1 MSRLPLSTFAP
12 IKTIDAVTR
21 LVGYLSVL
29 KPRERYDSRECIA
42 VISTEELKLQ
52 FCREAVEMK
61 IYSAS
66 DYAIYSVISKANMLK
81 EAQELAKLKSE
92 KKRRKEERKKKK
104 RECQVLESERKL
116 KEKQTIKEKEKKHQH
131 SLLSPAYKSTT
142 SHIAENLIIA
152 KDVKASS
159 FSVIKGC
166 IYYLSYKLE
175 SVRIPA
181 IPPEILSNIEQTFTI
196 KKDYSSYGKNKS
208 DRRFIFEPATDLS
221 TFLIEATQAS
231 LRLGNSSVYIDKE
244 VKEVVEHGIFSLPWR
259 YVIFCDGYMFLT
271 HPKAKGRETIDP
283 FRYDNPSIHKSYANF
298 MPYIEKHAV
307 KLLVE
312 GHDGRIT
319 RLLNFAEFAKI
330 FPHLTSYTQMDDK
343 DISIDQIHPVIN
355 SAYSIDE
362 FRNARFINKSRFLA
376 YLCKVQRPGY
386 KIYYLLENV
395 VHESSDSSHDEF
407 GYLFV
412 IRESI
417 KTLTLI
423 YENVT
428 DESRSS
434 LVFHISHSDFD
445 TAVKFIAQ
453 FLASDEENKRLKLAR
468 GQVRFN
474 RHVRSYDRITHT
486 AYEEW
491 RRLINYLIRYGS
503 Y

>member
-1 MSRLPLSTFAP
+1 M
-12 IKTIDAVTR
+12 V
-21 LVGYLSVL
+21 
-29 KPRERYDSRECIA
+29 
-42 VISTEELKLQ
+42 
-52 FCREAVEMK
+52 
-61 IYSAS
+61 
-66 DYAIYSVISKANMLK
+66 
-81 EAQELAKLKSE
+81 KLKAE
-92 KKRRKEERKKKK
+92 KKRSKEERIQKK

-116 KEKQTIKEKEKKHQH
+116 KEKQAAKEKKKQSRQ
-131 SLLSPAYKSTT
+131 SLLSPTCKSPTRPIT
-142 SHIAENLIIA
+142 ENLIIA
-152 KDVKASS
+152 KNVKASS

-196 KKDYSSYGKNKS
+196 KKDYSSYGKKKS
-208 DRRFIFEPATDLS
+208 ELRFIFEPSTDLS
-221 TFLIEATQAS
+221 KFLIEATQAS
-231 LRLGNSSVYIDKE
+231 LRLGKSSIYIDKE
-244 VKEVVEHGIFSLPWR
+244 VKEVEEHGIFSLPWR

-283 FRYDNPSIHKSYANF
+283 FRYDNPSIHKSYADF
-298 MPYIEKHAV
+298 MPYIEKHAI

-330 FPHLTSYTQMDDK
+330 FPHMTSYTQMDDK
-343 DISIDQIHPVIN
+343 DISIGKLRPVVN
-355 SAYSIDE
+355 RAYSIEE

-376 YLCKVQRPGY
+376 YLCKVQRPSY
-386 KIYYLLENV
+386 KIFYLLENV

-407 GYLFV
+407 GYLFA

-417 KTLTLI
+417 NTLTLL

-434 LVFHISHSDFD
+434 LVFHINRSDFD
-445 TAVKFIAQ
+445 TTVKFIAR

-474 RHVRSYDRITHT
+474 RYVRTYDRITHT

-491 RRLINYLIRYGS
+491 RRRINYLINYGS